1 MTDTAQYS
9 QFSFDAVLAS
19 LCETRDTLVLFHRSP
34 DADAVGSAFAMR
46 MVLESLG
53 SRAYCVCQDEVPL
66 RLRFLM
72 HWMQES
78 VLPESIPEEMRDAR
92 IISVDTASPSQLG
105 TLFALYENR
114 IEMMIDHHGMGEP
127 YANHYV
133 RPDAAATGEIMFDI
147 VKQLATEE
155 RLQITPALCTNLYA
169 AISADTGGFRYSN
182 VTPETHLRA
191 AELLESGID
200 TARINHLL
208 FSSRTMEEL
217 RAQAA
222 AISNLQT
229 YCEGKVAIVTCP
241 YALKV
246 ALGLRDEHL
255 EGLVETAR
263 SLMGV
268 EVALSIRQP
277 NAEGI
282 FRVSMRS
289 ASDADVSAVCA
300 KFGGGGHKKA
310 AGCTV
315 AAADM
320 DDVIQKL
327 LAELQFLED

>member
-1 MTDTAQYS
+1 MTDLQLS
-9 QFSFDAVLAS
+9 PLSFEDVLER
-19 LCETRDTLVLFHRSP
+19 LCEPADTLVLFHRAP
-34 DADAVGSAFAMR
+34 DADAVGSAFALR
-46 MVLESLG
+46 MILEELG
-53 SRAYCVCQDEVPL
+53 SRAFCVCQDEVPL

-72 HWMQES
+72 HGLQES
-78 VLPESIPEEMRDAR
+78 VLPEAIPEELDAMRV
-92 IISVDTASPSQLG
+92 ISVDTASPSQLG
-105 TLFALYENR
+105 TLYDLFAGR
-114 IEMMIDHHGMGEP
+114 VDFMIDHHGMGEP
-127 YANHYV
+127 YADYYV
-133 RPDAAATGEIMFDI
+133 LPEAAATGEMMFDI

-155 RLQITPALCTNLYA
+155 RLSVTPELCTNLYA

-200 TARINHLL
+200 TASINHRI

-222 AISNLQT
+222 AISNLQL
-229 YCEGKVAIVTCP
+229 YANGKFAFVTCP

-246 ALGLRDEHL
+246 ALGLKDEHL

-268 EVALSIRQP
+268 SVAVSIRQP
-277 NAEGI
+277 KAEGV

-289 ASDADVSAVCA
+289 SAEIDVSAICA
-300 KFGGGGHKKA
+300 RFGGGGHKKA

-315 AAADM
+315 TAADM
-320 DDVIQKL
+320 DEAVQKI
-327 LAELQFLED
+327 LAELQAFEQ

>member
-1 MTDTAQYS
+1 MTDT
-9 QFSFDAVLAS
+9 QFTALSFEDVLEN
-19 LCETRDTLVLFHRSP
+19 LCTPADTLILFHRAP
-34 DADAVGSAFAMR
+34 DADAAGSAFAMR

-53 SRAYCVCQDEVPL
+53 SRAFCVCQDELPL

-72 HWMQES
+72 HGMQES
-78 VLPESIPEEMRDAR
+78 VLPSAIPEDFVIER
-92 IISVDTASPSQLG
+92 ILSVDSAAPSQLG
-105 TLFALYENR
+105 TLFSLYEDKLDF
-114 IEMMIDHHGMGEP
+114 MIDHHGMGEP
-127 YANHYV
+127 YANHYI

-155 RLQITPALCTNLYA
+155 RLTITQELCTNLYA

-182 VTPETHLRA
+182 VTSETHLRA

-200 TARINHLL
+200 TAAINHLL

-222 AISNLQT
+222 AISNLQL
-229 YCEGKVAIVTCP
+229 YADGRIAFVTCP

-246 ALGLRDEHL
+246 ALGLKDEHM

-268 EVALSIRQP
+268 EVAVSIRQP
-277 NAEGI
+277 KAEGM

-289 ASDADVSAVCA
+289 SSDFDVSLACA

-310 AGCTV
+310 AGCTLI
-315 AAADM
+315 ANDM
-320 DDVIQKL
+320 DDAVQKV
-327 LAELQFLED
+327 LAELQLFEE